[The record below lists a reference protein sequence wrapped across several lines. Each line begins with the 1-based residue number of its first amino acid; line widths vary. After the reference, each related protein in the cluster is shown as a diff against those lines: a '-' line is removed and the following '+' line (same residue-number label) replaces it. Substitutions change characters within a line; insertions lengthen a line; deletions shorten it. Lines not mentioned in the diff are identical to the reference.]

1 MTVFMFSL
9 AGIPPFGGWF
19 AKFYIFRAVFDSGT
33 PWSVV
38 LGVVVAVNSV
48 IGLFYYASVPRQM
61 WMNPVPDD
69 NRTAVR
75 VPAPLSAALGI
86 CLVVVLAIGVYP
98 QIFAHMGDVA
108 RLGQ

>member
-1 MTVFMFSL
+1 
-9 AGIPPFGGWF
+9 
-19 AKFYIFRAVFDSGT
+19 
-33 PWSVV
+33 
-38 LGVVVAVNSV
+38 
-48 IGLFYYASVPRQM
+48 M